1 MSHALRIALTDDEA
15 LAYADGGGPELAEL
29 CERARERAAGPL
41 VTYSPKVFIPLTHL
55 CRDVCHYCTF
65 ARPPRRGERCYMTAD
80 EVLAIA
86 EQGRRAGCHEALFTL
101 GDKPEL
107 RYRAAREE
115 LAALGFP
122 TTAAYLAHC
131 AGLVLR
137 ETGLLPHANPGI
149 LDDDELLALREVCA
163 SQGIM
168 LETASARLSQRGGP
182 HFGSPDKLPEVRLDA
197 IDRAGRLAIP
207 YTSGILIGIGETRR
221 ERIEALLAL
230 RDLHARHGHLQE
242 VIVQNF
248 RAKPHTKMADAP
260 EPSLEDHLWTI
271 ALARLLLPPGGR
283 DTGAAQ
289 PGARRVPAPAR
300 GRHRRLR
307 RRLPCDA
314 RPRQPGGPVAR
325 ALAARGS
332 GSRGRTHAGA
342 APVRLSALPARGR
355 ALAGAG
361 ACAAPR
367 WRPRTRTDWH
377 ATRAP
382 GSPAPAPSRRPPG
395 RAAAGRSWRAPSRRP
410 SSGRSTAASA
420 APIWTRP
427 TRRRC

>member
-1 MSHALRIALTDDEA
+1 MTF
-15 LAYADGGGPELAEL
+15 
-29 CERARERAAGPL
+29 
-41 VTYSPKVFIPLTHL
+41 SPKVFIPLTHL

-65 ARPPRRGERCYMTAD
+65 ARPPRRGERCYMTPD

-86 EQGRRAGCHEALFTL
+86 VAGREAGCHEALFTL

-115 LAALGFP
+115 LDRMGFP

-149 LDDDELLALREVCA
+149 LDDDELLALREVSA

-168 LETASARLSQRGGP
+168 LETASARLSQRGMP

-221 ERIEALLAL
+221 ERVEALLAL
-230 RDLHARHGHLQE
+230 RELHERHGHLQE

-248 RAKPHTKMADAP
+248 RAKPGTKMAEADG
-260 EPSLEDHLWTI
+260 
-271 ALARLLLPPGGR
+271 ALARRPPLDDRGHAAPDAAR
-283 DTGAAQ
+283 RRRAGAAQ
-289 PGARRVPAPAR
+289 PRARRVPAPAR

-307 RRLPCDA
+307 RRLARDA
-314 RPRQPGGPVAR
+314 RPRQSRGAVAR
-325 ALAARGS
+325 ARRCSAAATAGADRTLAPRLCVYPRFLRDAERWLAPAVRGPALAASDGDGLARDEG
-332 GSRGRTHAGA
+332 TL
-342 APVRLSALPARGR
+342 VRR
-355 ALAGAG
+355 
-361 ACAAPR
+361 
-367 WRPRTRTDWH
+367 H
-377 ATRAP
+377 EP
-382 GSPAPAPSRRPPG
+382 G
-395 RAAAGRSWRAPSRRP
+395 AAGRLAGRAPPAPRRLGLGAVLPRARPQRAGRRP
-410 SSGRSTAASA
+410 GRG
-420 APIWTRP
+420 
-427 TRRRC
+427 RRRWRCSAPAARRSSC